1 MSTPTTSSSK
11 TPAASATASAVVA
24 SKATTA
30 APQPRPLLASPR
42 RRCRQARQQRV
53 ASLLLDTTR
62 DGMRNMPSETRQARS
77 LLSKPEWVSTLR
89 VEREFP
95 STTEAKSRRGNSKE
109 TRTPCLR
116 ATLTPMWVYVV
127 HARTTRT
134 LRARSV
140 RAAAVEH
147 RSLPPEP

>member
-1 MSTPTTSSSK
+1 
-11 TPAASATASAVVA
+11 
-24 SKATTA
+24 
-30 APQPRPLLASPR
+30 
-42 RRCRQARQQRV
+42 
-53 ASLLLDTTR
+53 
-62 DGMRNMPSETRQARS
+62 MRNMPSETRQARS

-116 ATLTPMWVYVV
+116 VTLTPMWVCVV

>member
-1 MSTPTTSSSK
+1 
-11 TPAASATASAVVA
+11 
-24 SKATTA
+24 
-30 APQPRPLLASPR
+30 
-42 RRCRQARQQRV
+42 
-53 ASLLLDTTR
+53 
-62 DGMRNMPSETRQARS
+62 MRNMPSETRQARS
-77 LLSKPEWVSTLR
+77 LLSKPEWASTLR

-95 STTEAKSRRGNSKE
+95 STTEVKSRRGNSKE
-109 TRTPCLR
+109 TRTSCLR

-127 HARTTRT
+127 HVRTTRT